1 MFTTQ
6 HPAARLGLF
15 EKIEEPEATEDLV
28 IPEDLTELSAEDLGT
43 LYTSAVEAFND
54 LHGDGLNLSDEDY
67 SQLEALT
74 DGIEKLSTEKQAR
87 EAAATERA
95 EKAAALAARV
105 NGPAEEDSK
114 LSAKTEDGEKDPEDE
129 EKPKDDEEE
138 EEEEE
143 TPKSDDNAGKTVT
156 ASARKGPTRI
166 NVNRAAA
173 RRHLPSQEK
182 TEGIKDV
189 MVASGDHTGYATG
202 QGIDWMDAGKI
213 LDNKLRGFSEAQ
225 LAAAAR
231 KGTHISQRTSLLS
244 IHRKNDIRI
253 ENSDPSHVEEMLSKA
268 ANETRLEGK
277 SLVAAGGWCAP
288 SETLYDL
295 LELETRDGIF
305 SLPEVTITRGGIN
318 RTLGPDFGDLYSE
331 FTGFAYTE
339 EQDIAGNYGVDANGI
354 GNDTAG
360 DKPFHR
366 IDCPEFEEYR
376 LGVEGIGL
384 TAGLLQQRGYPEV
397 IARTIRGALVAHDH
411 RVAGRN
417 LASIEAGSTT
427 VTVPGT
433 QAGVT
438 APLLD
443 AIERQS
449 EYVRY
454 KTRMSRSATLEGIFP
469 FWVRSVIRADLA
481 RRSGVDLISV
491 SDSRIDGWF
500 RERKIAPQYVYNW
513 QDLNVAAPLTEW
525 PTTLKFMVYPAG
537 SWVRGT
543 SDIITIDNLYDSQLL
558 GQNDYIALFT
568 EEGTVTI
575 PMGHESH
582 VVTMDFCADGS
593 TAASIAIDCDGT
605 PAPAPEPAA

>member
-1 MFTTQ
+1 MLTKQ
-6 HPAARLGLF
+6 HPAARIGLF
-15 EKIEEPEATEDLV
+15 EKIEEAETAETAEDLV

-74 DGIEKLSTEKQAR
+74 DGIDKLSTEKQSR
-87 EAAATERA
+87 EASATERA

-105 NGPAEEDSK
+105 NGDSK
-114 LSAKTEDGEKDPEDE
+114 LSSKTEETDEDSKDGEEDT
-129 EKPKDDEEE
+129 EEE
-138 EEEEE
+138 EEDENNG
-143 TPKSDDNAGKTVT
+143 DNSGETVT
-156 ASARKGPTRI
+156 ASGSRKGPTRI
-166 NVNRAAA
+166 NLGRAAA

-189 MVASGDHTGYATG
+189 MVASGDHTGYSTG
-202 QGIDWMDAGKI
+202 QGIDWLDAGKI
-213 LDNKLRGFSEAQ
+213 LDSKLRGISEAQ
-225 LAAAAR
+225 LTAAAR
-231 KGTHISQRTSLLS
+231 KGTHISQRTPLLS
-244 IHRKNDIRI
+244 IHRKNDLRI
-253 ENSDPSHVEEMLSKA
+253 ENSDATHVEEVLNKA
-268 ANETRLEGK
+268 ANESRLEGE

-295 LELETRDGIF
+295 LEIETRDGIF
-305 SLPEVTITRGGIN
+305 SMPEVTFTRGGIT
-318 RTLGPDFGDLYSE
+318 RTLGPDFGDLFAN

-339 EQDIAGNYGVDANGI
+339 DQDIAGTYGVDANGI
-354 GNDTAG
+354 GNDTEG
-360 DKPFHR
+360 DKPLHR
-366 IDCPEFEEYR
+366 IDCPDFEGYR
-376 LGVEGIGL
+376 LGVEGLGL

-417 LASIEAGSTT
+417 LAAIEAGSTV

-438 APLLD
+438 APILG

-449 EYVRY
+449 EYIRY
-454 KTRMSRSATLEGIFP
+454 KTRMSRNATLEGIFP

-481 RRSGVDLISV
+481 LRNGVDLISV

-513 QDLNVAAPLTEW
+513 QDLDVTSPLTEW

-537 SWVRGT
+537 SWIRGT
-543 SDIITIDNLYDSQLL
+543 SDIITIDNVYDSQLL
-558 GQNDYIALFT
+558 GQNDRIALFT
-568 EEGTVTI
+568 EEGSVVV
-575 PMGHESH
+575 PMSHESH
-582 VVTMDFCADGS
+582 VVSMDFCADGS
-593 TAASIAIDCDGT
+593 TAAAIDIDCDGT
-605 PAPAPEPAA
+605 PVPAPEDPAA